1 MADNNSLLSG
11 SICLS
16 DIPKSQMRKV
26 MCKDGKER
34 IYLNVAIITKKQP
47 QTFTSENGVAHT
59 YTHFITC
66 APKKEERIDGVNYIL
81 GDLETRTF
89 TPQSP
94 TPEDVANAPSIAPG
108 ENPDLPF

>member
-34 IYLNVAIITKKQP
+34 IYLNVAVITKKQP

-108 ENPDLPF
+108 KNPDLPF

>member
-34 IYLNVAIITKKQP
+34 IYLNVAVITKKQP

-89 TPQSP
+89 TPH
-94 TPEDVANAPSIAPG
+94 NAPSIAPG

>member
-26 MCKDGKER
+26 MRKDGKER
-34 IYLNVAIITKKQP
+34 IYLNVAVITKKQP

>member
-16 DIPKSQMRKV
+16 DIPKSQMKKV

-34 IYLNVAIITKKQP
+34 IYLNVAVITKKQP

-59 YTHFITC
+59 NTHFITC

>member
-34 IYLNVAIITKKQP
+34 IYLNVAVITKKQP

-108 ENPDLPF
+108 ENPNLPF

>member
-34 IYLNVAIITKKQP
+34 IYLNVAVITKKQP

-81 GDLETRTF
+81 SDLETRTF

>member
-26 MCKDGKER
+26 MCKDSKER
-34 IYLNVAIITKKQP
+34 IYLNVAVITKKQP

>member
-34 IYLNVAIITKKQP
+34 IYLNVAVITKKQP

-108 ENPDLPF
+108 ENPDRPF

>member
-34 IYLNVAIITKKQP
+34 IYLNVAVITKKQP

>member
-34 IYLNVAIITKKQP
+34 IYLNVAVITKKQP

-81 GDLETRTF
+81 GDLATRTF